1 MKSPALLLAATLAAL
16 VTSPAPWAADLG
28 DPAAPLT
35 IAEWVK
41 GGPVNLADGQG
52 KKIHVVE
59 FWATWCPPC
68 RTSIPHLT
76 EMQKRFKEKGVV
88 FVGVT
93 DEKASVV
100 KPFVEKMGD
109 KMDYVVAIDKD
120 RKTAAGYMKAYG
132 VNGIPHAFVVDKDGK
147 VAWQGHP
154 MDGLDKAIEEILAGK
169 YDLQKAR
176 RRAAAQQKLEA
187 FMEIAGDD
195 SQKEKADQLAKELEA
210 LDKELGGLMDGQPF
224 NAEEIRKQAKFG
236 DAMNSLAEAI
246 FTGESAAKVDE
257 LAKKA
262 EAVAPAGVSVA
273 GYRQMMMAQVAFQG
287 YVRALAEGDDAKT
300 AELAKE
306 LSGGNVKNP
315 QLLNQ
320 FAWAILTDDSIKKR
334 DVALATQLAKA
345 AVDASESKDGNILDT
360 YARALFEG
368 GKLQEAIATQKKA
381 VSLADSGEMK
391 EQMEKT
397 LKEYEAR
404 AAGK

>member
-1 MKSPALLLAATLAAL
+1 MKLSALLAAASLATLTSSPALLAAE
-16 VTSPAPWAADLG
+16 LG

-41 GGPVNLADGQG
+41 GGPVNLADGKG
-52 KKIHVVE
+52 KTIHVVE

-76 EMQKRFKEKGVV
+76 EMQKRFKDKGVV
-88 FVGVT
+88 FIGIT

-109 KMDYVVAIDKD
+109 KMDYVVAIDRD
-120 RKTAAGYMKAYG
+120 RKTSTGYMKAYG
-132 VNGIPHAFVVDKDGK
+132 INGIPHAFIVDKDGK

-154 MDGLDKAIEEILAGK
+154 MDGLDRAIEEILAGK
-169 YDLQKAR
+169 YDLKKAKL
-176 RRAAAQQKLEA
+176 RASAQQKLEA
-187 FMEIAGDD
+187 FMEIAADD
-195 SQKEKADQLAKELEA
+195 SQKEKADQLAKELEV
-210 LDKELGGLMDGQPF
+210 LDKEVGGLMDGQPF
-224 NAEEIRKQAKFG
+224 NADEIRKQAKFG

-257 LAKKA
+257 LTKKA
-262 EAVAPAGVSVA
+262 EAVAPPGVNVA
-273 GYRQMMMAQVAFQG
+273 DYRQMMLGQVAFQG
-287 YVRALAEGDDAKT
+287 YVRALAEGDEAKA

-306 LSGGNVKNP
+306 LTDAKFKNP

-320 FAWAILTDDSIKKR
+320 FAWAILTDDNIKKR
-334 DVALATQLAKA
+334 DIPLATQLAKA
-345 AVDASESKDGNILDT
+345 AVDASGAKDANILDT
-360 YARALFEG
+360 YARALFDG
-368 GKLQEAIATQKKA
+368 GKTEEAIAQQKKA
-381 VSLADSGEMK
+381 ISLADPGEMK

-404 AAGK
+404 PKAK